1 MDILIFAVI
10 AAFLVYR
17 LNSVLGT
24 RHGGER
30 QRPNPFSPGEQPLA
44 PQPAKSNVR
53 PIVAPAP
60 VRPAIQPQSFD
71 QLVDVDANKDGRIEQ
86 GLAEIASAD
95 ANFEV
100 NSFMQGARYAFEMIV
115 TAYNRGEVDTLK
127 PLLSPKLFGDFQS
140 GIRAREA
147 AGYTSE
153 LIIHRIK
160 SARITEAHLGGAM
173 AYVTVAFEVEE
184 TAVTRDAAGQV
195 VSGSPDHI
203 LTLQDVWTLTR
214 DTRMPD
220 PNWIL
225 IETRTA
231 EK

>member
-1 MDILIFAVI
+1 VDILIFAII

-24 RHGGER
+24 RHGSER
-30 QRPNPFSPGEQPLA
+30 QRPNPFAPGEQPLS
-44 PQPAKSNVR
+44 PQPVKTNVR
-53 PIVAPAP
+53 QMPTASPA
-60 VRPAIQPQSFD
+60 RPTVPPQSFD
-71 QLVDVDANKDGRIEQ
+71 QLVDLDANKDGRIEQ
-86 GLAEIASAD
+86 GLVEIASAD

-100 NSFMQGARYAFEMIV
+100 NSFMQGARYAFEFIV
-115 TAYNRGEVDTLK
+115 TAYNRGDVDALK
-127 PLLSPKLFGDFQS
+127 PLLSPKLFADFQA

-147 AGYTSE
+147 AGHTSE

-184 TAVTRDAAGQV
+184 TAVTRDATGQV

-214 DTRMPD
+214 DTRTPD

>member
-30 QRPNPFSPGEQPLA
+30 QRPNPFAPSEPLS
-44 PQPAKSNVR
+44 PQPVKTNVR
-53 PIVAPAP
+53 PITAPAAPRP
-60 VRPAIQPQSFD
+60 VLQPQSFD
-71 QLVDVDANKDGRIEQ
+71 QLVDLDANKDGRIEQ
-86 GLAEIASAD
+86 GLVEIASVD
-95 ANFEV
+95 TQFEV
-100 NSFMQGARYAFEMIV
+100 NSFMQGARYAFEVIV
-115 TAYNRGEVDTLK
+115 TAYNRGDVDTLK

-140 GIRAREA
+140 GIRSRES
-147 AGYTSE
+147 AGQTSE

-214 DTRMPD
+214 DTRTPD

>member
-24 RHGGER
+24 RNGAER
-30 QRPNPFSPGEQPLA
+30 QRPNPFTPGDAAPRPVRAPVQPLA
-44 PQPAKSNVR
+44 ATVATR
-53 PIVAPAP
+53 PVL
-60 VRPAIQPQSFD
+60 QPQSFD
-71 QLVDVDANKDGRIEQ
+71 QLVDLSANTDGKIEQ
-86 GLAEIASAD
+86 GLAELASAD

-100 NSFMQGARYAFEMIV
+100 NSFMAGARYAFEVIV
-115 TAYNRGEVDTLK
+115 MAYNRGDLDTLK
-127 PLLSPKLFGDFQS
+127 PLLSPKLYGDFAA
-140 GIRAREA
+140 GVRAREA
-147 AGYTSE
+147 AGQTSE

-160 SARITEAHLGGAM
+160 SSRITDAHLGGAM

-184 TAVTRDAAGQV
+184 TTVTRDAAGQV
-195 VSGSPDHI
+195 VSGSPDDI
-203 LTLQDVWTLTR
+203 LTLLDIWTLTR
-214 DTRMPD
+214 DTRTHD

>member
-24 RHGGER
+24 RHGSER
-30 QRPNPFSPGEQPLA
+30 QRPNPFAQGEPLPPQAVKAAVRKVTPVAA
-44 PQPAKSNVR
+44 PR
-53 PIVAPAP
+53 PV
-60 VRPAIQPQSFD
+60 VQPQSFD
-71 QLVDVDANKDGRIEQ
+71 QLVDLSANTDGRIEN
-86 GLAEIASAD
+86 GLGEIAAAD
-95 ANFEV
+95 SSFEV
-100 NSFMQGARYAFEMIV
+100 NSFMQGARYAFEIIV
-115 TAYNRGEVDTLK
+115 TAYNRGDADTLK
-127 PLLSPKLFGDFQS
+127 PLLSPKLYGDFVA

-147 AGYTSE
+147 AGHTSE
-153 LIIHRIK
+153 VIIHRIK
-160 SARITEAHLGGAM
+160 SARITEAHLGGTM
-173 AYVTVAFEVEE
+173 AYVTVSFEVEE

-195 VSGSPDHI
+195 VSGNPDHI
-203 LTLQDVWTLTR
+203 LTLLDVWTLTR
-214 DTRMPD
+214 DTRHHD